1 MPRNSIFEKLII
13 YFMLLSMGAIGVV
26 GVYSY
31 ISARKAQMARTYDQL
46 ATVRYLKKIEI
57 ESFYLQR
64 VNEAK
69 IIASDPELLTSLQ
82 QPSSSVRN
90 ARISHSLINNLN
102 TAGNFSSIRI
112 SSESESFLC
121 SFPQADCRFE
131 KDTSGIIKFN
141 DAVQE
146 VTITDLIQGSGN
158 QWSQF
163 IIVPIPVNSPDK
175 LFLSLEIASS
185 SIDQLMPDHNPLNGL
200 GKSGEAYLVG
210 SDRKLK
216 SSSRFIKDAI
226 NRVSIDT
233 STLSMAFSGHDGIWL
248 LKDYRGIEVLGS
260 YSILA
265 PPLPRWVLIAELDKK
280 EAMIPIYAIR
290 NHVIFITVFIACIVF
305 IATWFISRMITRPL
319 TQLQQA
325 TRELGTGKFGT
336 KVDIRS
342 NDEIGDLAETFNIMS
357 AELLEKDRLLEKE
370 RARRMK
376 AAFDGQDTERQRL
389 SRELHDGLGQSLIAQ
404 KLRLESFKT
413 PDEATSNHAMDELK
427 TCADQLVDEVRRIS
441 NALMPAQ
448 LNQFGLVAAVRQ
460 HCEEVIKFSG
470 LEVSFEATGNFEPMS
485 RKSKTY
491 LFRIIQ
497 EALNNVVKHAGASQ
511 AAIEMARTRDHI
523 FLSISDNG
531 KGFDQEKICHGN
543 GLNNMRERASLL
555 NGILTFHS
563 MPGKGTTLEI
573 QIPTST

>member
-46 ATVRYLKKIEI
+46 ATVRYLKKKEI
-57 ESFYLQR
+57 ESYYQQR
-64 VNEAK
+64 VNEARM
-69 IIASDPELLTSLQ
+69 IASDPELLSSLQ
-82 QPSSSVRN
+82 SPSPSVSS

-102 TAGNFSSIRI
+102 TSENYKSIRI
-112 SSESESFLC
+112 SSESESFSC
-121 SFPQADCRFE
+121 SFQNKACSFE
-131 KDTSGIIKFN
+131 RDSATFSGFKPTGEEVIIS
-141 DAVQE
+141 DLVQG
-146 VTITDLIQGSGN
+146 TDK

-163 IIVPIPVNSPDK
+163 ISVPIPVSGKTK

-210 SDRKLK
+210 ADRKLK

-226 NRVSIDT
+226 NRVTIDT

-260 YSILA
+260 YSILS

-305 IATWFISRMITRPL
+305 LATWFISRMITRPL
-319 TQLQQA
+319 IQLQQA

-336 KVDIRS
+336 KVDIHA
-342 NDEIGDLAETFNIMS
+342 NDEIGDLAETFNNMS
-357 AELLEKDRLLEKE
+357 VELLEKDRLLEKE

-413 PDEATSNHAMDELK
+413 PDEDSSKLSMDELK

-460 HCEEVIKFSG
+460 HCEEVTKFSG
-470 LEVSFEATGNFEPMS
+470 LDVSFEATGNFEPMS

-511 AAIEMARTRDHI
+511 AGIEMARTRDHI

-543 GLNNMRERASLL
+543 GLNNMRERTSLL

-563 MPGKGTTLEI
+563 SPGKGTTLEI